1 MLTHSILSQTGCSI
15 RSSCHI
21 SSNQDEQFVECHL
34 VIVIIRDIKLQL
46 TVIDRNKWVLVLSTR
61 LPSLVSSSNCKSSHA
76 RIAPRSMLGMS
87 RRNMVLNFQLGRS
100 KSNRNNM
107 GSLTSIASSSMPEPH
122 SHVQQA
128 WLAALFLA
136 ITQESS
142 CEPYPRSPVDLPPN
156 KSAEGPRLLF
166 CVH

>member
-1 MLTHSILSQTGCSI
+1 MALHHFATKLCDTQVDATWTQACRGILTHSILSQTGCSI

-46 TVIDRNKWVLVLSTR
+46 TVIDRNKWVIVLSTR

-87 RRNMVLNFQLGRS
+87 RRKHGTQLPAWSVQVQPQQHGIADLNRFII
-100 KSNRNNM
+100 N
-107 GSLTSIASSSMPEPH
+107 A
-122 SHVQQA
+122 
-128 WLAALFLA
+128 
-136 ITQESS
+136 
-142 CEPYPRSPVDLPPN
+142 
-156 KSAEGPRLLF
+156 
-166 CVH
+166 